1 MSDDL
6 VKRLNDLAADKI
18 NLRSENMALKAKLSE
33 SEALL
38 AEAVELALTKAAV
51 NLRTYAPCLVDGPEH
66 DVGYYYGYHT
76 ALGRIL
82 DLLAEL
88 KGQNDDH

>member
-1 MSDDL
+1 MSEAPERIWMDPDIKFPECEKQYGCDVEYVRIDL
-6 VKRLNDLAADKI
+6 VQ
-18 NLRSENMALKAKLSE
+18 
-33 SEALL
+33 
-38 AEAVELALTKAAV
+38 EAVADALTKAAV

-88 KGQNDDH
+88 NGQDDE